1 MSQNKFIV
9 CWDVETTGLNPKEDF
24 MIQLAVSKFS
34 KETMEIVESK
44 KWYVKPAHNYTISPQ
59 AQAVHGLTKEFIEAN
74 GVYFKELAPEFFK
87 MIEDADLLTYNGN
100 TFDIKFLN
108 EECKRWGLPLPIIGK
123 NFYDAFAM
131 ECRFHPRNLSA
142 VYKTYTGKDLE
153 GAHDALADVHAT
165 IDVFK
170 YQLQTQGV
178 TFDEID
184 TWQENN
190 LLTPDGSIRNAAA
203 AGEELRIVFAV
214 GKYKDSEFMEIS
226 KKDPNYIKWYMENIA
241 SDYTKEVLR
250 KYYIANRNK

>member
-34 KETMEIVESK
+34 KETMEIIESK

-74 GVYFKELAPEFFK
+74 GVYFKELAPDFFK

-108 EECKRWGLPLPIIGK
+108 EECKRWGLPLPIVGK

-142 VYKTYTGKDLE
+142 VYKSYTGLDLE
-153 GAHDALADVHAT
+153 DAHDALADVNAT
-165 IDVFK
+165 IEVFK
-170 YQLQTQGV
+170 NQIIKHGV

-190 LLTPDGSIRNAAA
+190 LLTPDGSIRNTAA

-214 GKYKDSEFMEIS
+214 GKYKDSEFMEIT

-241 SDYTKEVLR
+241 SDYTKNVLS
-250 KYYIANRNK
+250 KYYAKNRNK